1 MKNNLATTRNLST
14 VSERTD
20 EETFFNNLY
29 RSPLSV
35 TTDQDSAIQTYFE
48 QLTGDVNAA
57 RLLSTSVIYTARLQN
72 INPMTVI
79 ANLKKLPQGQLDLTL
94 ATFLNFNRVNTSL
107 LGTTNTPKT
116 GFYVQRTIL
125 V

>member
-1 MKNNLATTRNLST
+1 MKNNLSDPRQLSSVNQPLT
-14 VSERTD
+14 

-29 RSPLSV
+29 NAPIAV
-35 TTDQDSAIQTYFE
+35 TSDQDSAIQSYFE
-48 QLTGDVNAA
+48 KFTDDVNAA
-57 RLLSTSVIYTARLQN
+57 RLLTASVVYTARIQN
-72 INPMTVI
+72 INPMSVLSD
-79 ANLKKLPQGQLDLTL
+79 LKKLPPGQLDLTL
-94 ATFLNFNRVNTSL
+94 ATFLNLNRVNTSL

>member
-1 MKNNLATTRNLST
+1 MKNNLSDPRQLSSVNQPLT
-14 VSERTD
+14 

-29 RSPLSV
+29 NAPIAV
-35 TTDQDSAIQTYFE
+35 TSDQDSAIQSYFE
-48 QLTGDVNAA
+48 KFTDDVNAA
-57 RLLSTSVIYTARLQN
+57 RLLTASVIYTARIQN
-72 INPMTVI
+72 INPMTVL
-79 ANLKKLPQGQLDLTL
+79 ADLKKLPPGQLDLTL
-94 ATFLNFNRVNTSL
+94 ATFLNLNRVNTSL

>member
-29 RSPLSV
+29 RSPLTV

-79 ANLKKLPQGQLDLTL
+79 TNLKKLPQGQLDLTL

>member
-1 MKNNLATTRNLST
+1 MKNNLADTRSLAT
-14 VSERTD
+14 VSQRAD
-20 EETFFNNLY
+20 EEVFFNNLY
-29 RSPLSV
+29 SNPISV
-35 TTDQDSAIQTYFE
+35 TTDQDSAIQSYFE
-48 QLTGDVNAA
+48 KLTGDVNSA

-72 INPMTVI
+72 INPMSVL
-79 ANLKKLPQGQLDLTL
+79 ADLKKLPEGQLDLTL
-94 ATFLNFNRVNTSL
+94 ATFLNLNRVNTSL